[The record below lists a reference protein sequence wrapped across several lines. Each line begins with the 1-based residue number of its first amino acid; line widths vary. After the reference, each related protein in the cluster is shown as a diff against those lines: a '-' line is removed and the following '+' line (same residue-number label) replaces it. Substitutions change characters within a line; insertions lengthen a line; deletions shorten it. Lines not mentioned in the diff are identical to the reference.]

1 MMPTV
6 GDQLLLPVRP
16 WFIWLTLMFALMLSL
31 APIGRA
37 PAMPDLMALTLVCW
51 TVHQPRRVGL
61 GIGFCL
67 GIVIDVHQG
76 ALLGQHALAY
86 TLITFL
92 GIMVH
97 RRLPWF
103 SASAQA
109 AQVLPLFAAAHGC
122 ELLVRMAA
130 GGSFPGWSLLAAP
143 LVEAT
148 LWPFTSW
155 LLLAPQRRAPDP
167 DENRPL

>member
-1 MMPTV
+1 MMPSA

-16 WFIWLTLMFALMLSL
+16 WYIWFTLAIALMLSL
-31 APIGRA
+31 APLGRN
-37 PAMPDLMALTLVCW
+37 PSMPDIMALVLVGW

-61 GIGFCL
+61 GVSFLFGV
-67 GIVIDVHQG
+67 VIDVHQG

-86 TLITFL
+86 TLLAFL
-92 GIMVH
+92 AIAVH

-103 SASAQA
+103 SAPTQA
-109 AQVLPLFAAAHGC
+109 LQVLPLFAAAHAC
-122 ELLVRMAA
+122 SLVVRLAT
-130 GGSFPGWSLLAAP
+130 GSSFPGWSLLLAP
-143 LVEAT
+143 LFEAL
-148 LWPFTSW
+148 LWPLTSW

>member
-1 MMPTV
+1 MMPNV

-16 WFIWLTLMFALMLSL
+16 WYIWLTLMLALMLSL

-37 PAMPDLMALTLVCW
+37 PAMPDLMALALVGW
-51 TVHQPRRVGL
+51 TVHQPRRVGMGVGFTL
-61 GIGFCL
+61 GV
-67 GIVIDVHQG
+67 VIDVHQG

-86 TLITFL
+86 TMLAYL
-92 GIMVH
+92 AIMVH

-103 SASAQA
+103 SAPAQA

-122 ELLVRMAA
+122 ELLVRMAS
-130 GGSFPGWSLLAAP
+130 GSSFPGWNLMFAP
-143 LVEAT
+143 LVEAV
-148 LWPFTSW
+148 LWPLTSW
-155 LLLAPQRRAPDP
+155 LLLAPQRRPPDP

>member
-16 WFIWLTLMFALMLSL
+16 WYIWFTLLVALMLSL

-37 PAMPDLMALTLVCW
+37 PAMPDLMALALVGW
-51 TVHQPRRVGL
+51 TVHQPRRVGM
-61 GIGFCL
+61 GVGFVL

-86 TLITFL
+86 TLL
-92 GIMVH
+92 AYLAIMVH
-97 RRLPWF
+97 RRIPWF
-103 SASAQA
+103 RALAQA
-109 AQVLPLFAAAHGC
+109 AQVFPLFAAAHGC
-122 ELLVRMAA
+122 ELLVRLAA

-143 LVEAT
+143 VFEAM
-148 LWPFTSW
+148 LWPVTSW
-155 LLLAPQRRAPDP
+155 LLLAPQRRPPDP